1 MLERVCGAIGC
12 GKRHRFSRSTA
23 TTQPRHGGFFGWV
36 FDGANAAGS
45 SSSSLAPTS
54 VQPTSRPTLPPL
66 RTRRNVIAHQLRAGA
81 RALNVNVCVCVCG
94 FPSAIMGPCRRAL
107 PTLSLPH
114 CCHRCCWLGSSG
126 GGGGRA
132 VFGVRTLCGE
142 ALKSSFPSVCVCV
155 RLIPK
160 RLRNVR

>member
-45 SSSSLAPTS
+45 SSGSSSLAPTS

-81 RALNVNVCVCVCG
+81 RALNVNVFVCVWVPVG
-94 FPSAIMGPCRRAL
+94 HYGAMPARSADAVVVVAA
-107 PTLSLPH
+107 
-114 CCHRCCWLGSSG
+114 GSAAA
-126 GGGGRA
+126 A
-132 VFGVRTLCGE
+132 VAADGLF
-142 ALKSSFPSVCVCV
+142 SVCA
-155 RLIPK
+155 LSAAK
-160 RLRNVR
+160 R